1 MIKNKKRMRTAD
13 YINEL
18 IAQGKAAI
26 HPKYDWLVVEKS
38 GEHIYTI
45 KGGSNNKLIH
55 ELHTYKAMNGYI
67 THRLCLNNAG
77 RKGEGVTTSIHRL
90 VAETFIPNPY
100 NLPEVNHIDG
110 NKLNNDFSNLEWCT
124 HQQNI
129 DAYRKLEKYHP
140 RGGRHVKQYDM
151 NGNFIK
157 EYPTIAAAQRFVTPQ
172 IPKNS
177 QLRAKMA
184 RNPGG
189 CQSHGYIWKF
199 AEEE

>member
-1 MIKNKKRMRTAD
+1 MGYEQKDIAGFEGRYAVNTDGYVWSHKRKKYLKPRYTKKGYARVHLGINTD
-13 YINEL
+13 Y
-18 IAQGKAAI
+18 
-26 HPKYDWLVVEKS
+26 YV
-38 GEHIYTI
+38 
-45 KGGSNNKLIH
+45 
-55 ELHTYKAMNGYI
+55 
-67 THRLCLNNAG
+67 
-77 RKGEGVTTSIHRL
+77 HRL